1 MELSLDRIELNNCKF
16 TVAANDS
23 WFGIYLRSPGQS
35 SLGMEV
41 NTNGPSVQ
49 FVKDGKAFKTL

>member
-1 MELSLDRIELNNCKF
+1 MTTGLEYTCARLGK
-16 TVAANDS
+16 
-23 WFGIYLRSPGQS
+23 S